1 MISKAQRVHSK
12 ANASLISMLQRFS
25 DIFMILAGLYLILK
39 INKQQVDYKFL
50 VIFLIG
56 LAFSK

>member
-39 INKQQVDYKFL
+39 INKQQVDY
-50 VIFLIG
+50 
-56 LAFSK
+56 